1 MSYFKC
7 FVLHSCEQHAQYVKI
22 IVSHSVVSVG
32 VFDLA
37 DETSSNRFVFLL
49 PEGGVSV
56 YVFWIGG
63 V

>member
-1 MSYFKC
+1 M
-7 FVLHSCEQHAQYVKI
+7 LHSCEQHAQYVKI

-37 DETSSNRFVFLL
+37 DETSSKRFVFLL